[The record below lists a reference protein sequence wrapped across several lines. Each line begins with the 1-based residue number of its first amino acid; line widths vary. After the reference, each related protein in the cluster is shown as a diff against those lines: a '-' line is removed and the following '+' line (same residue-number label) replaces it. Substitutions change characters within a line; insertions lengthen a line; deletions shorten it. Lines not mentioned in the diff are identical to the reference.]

1 MMKELLNPSTSFRM
15 ACDLVDTASE
25 LHEAAKS
32 LPSGWVK
39 FSDRRPERCSPKSIY
54 FVVLAGKDT
63 PVQAEYDEVAK
74 RFCIRVSQLEYPV
87 QVPVTWWYEVPPVP
101 KEASAT
107 LNVIVD
113 CN

>member
-1 MMKELLNPSTSFRM
+1 MIKELLNPSTSFRM
-15 ACDLVDTASE
+15 ACDLVATASE

-39 FSDRRPERCSPKSIY
+39 FSDRRPERGSPKSTY

-74 RFCIRVSQLEYPV
+74 RFCIRVPQLKYPV

-101 KEASAT
+101 KEASAA
-107 LNVIVD
+107 LNVVVD
-113 CN
+113 CD